1 MPARPTGQS
10 GPAGLLGAARAWR
23 DHRTRERSGA
33 AQWRGRCDLADGLE
47 VAVAASAS
55 MEQGGVGQ
63 GEAERGSPVRSS
75 DGEVATGGGAEEVV
89 SVGWAP
95 VTGNVCGELPELEGR
110 RRKRTSTRPRRRNA
124 KGRAHHEGENRRRRW
139 PGRRRGAAEVR
150 PLERTRGREGGE
162 GCSWCAS
169 KGEWRRRKRGAAASG
184 YALSKRHSGEQ
195 RKGRGGLGSASTW
208 GQEKKGEGGR
218 CGGQLGR
225 PATAPGRWTWAPQ
238 LPCKQGSP
246 GLTGGPRPQ
255 CWAAALVDRQA
266 WAAQCRAAVQTVLNR
281 FKNI

>member
-1 MPARPTGQS
+1 M
-10 GPAGLLGAARAWR
+10 AW
-23 DHRTRERSGA
+23 A
-33 AQWRGRCDLADGLE
+33 LAPMG
-47 VAVAASAS
+47 
-55 MEQGGVGQ
+55 
-63 GEAERGSPVRSS
+63 
-75 DGEVATGGGAEEVV
+75 
-89 SVGWAP
+89 
-95 VTGNVCGELPELEGR
+95 
-110 RRKRTSTRPRRRNA
+110 
-124 KGRAHHEGENRRRRW
+124 
-139 PGRRRGAAEVR
+139 GRRRGAGWLVVLCEGR
-150 PLERTRGREGGE
+150 MEERMKWGV
-162 GCSWCAS
+162 
-169 KGEWRRRKRGAAASG
+169 AASG
-184 YALSKRHSGEQ
+184 GALFKWRHGEQ
-195 RKGRGGLGSASTW
+195 RKGGLGLASVW